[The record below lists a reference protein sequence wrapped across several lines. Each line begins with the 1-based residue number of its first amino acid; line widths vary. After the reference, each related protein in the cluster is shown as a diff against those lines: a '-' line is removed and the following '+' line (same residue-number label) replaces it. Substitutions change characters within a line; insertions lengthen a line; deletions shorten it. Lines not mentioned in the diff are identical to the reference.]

1 MTQGSHETQKT
12 QEAHEAQLTHETQ
25 LTHEAQ
31 EAGAIGKAGAGPA
44 AALLTRRKLG
54 LLVICAAQFLVAL
67 DLSIANIA
75 MPQMTAELGF
85 APHSAGLVLSTFAL
99 AFAAMLL
106 LGGRIADL
114 YGRRRVFVASLLV
127 LGAASVLAGA
137 AWNPAALLTGR
148 VLQGLAAGFIA
159 PSALGLLTATIPEGP
174 ARERALGIFGA
185 IMSAG
190 FVSGMV
196 GGGVLTE
203 FLNWRWTMY
212 INVPVVIVAVALAV
226 RFLPESRVQGNRRLD
241 ILGCLLSAGAMIC
254 LVHGLEELGADTAW
268 TSTALIFALGVGLV
282 LAFLRVERRSPNPVL
297 PLSLFGIRAVG
308 GANAI
313 GLLMVAAYG
322 GMLLILTLYLQEVL
336 DHGALATGLV
346 FAVSGVIGIVNSM
359 LTGRYLRR
367 RRPDQLLLVGIAI
380 ATVGLA
386 ALVLLPERNGLWLV
400 IMATAVNAF
409 GHIIVL
415 VISSIAANN
424 GVPADHKAVAGAVMN
439 TGQQLGIALGVAL
452 MTSLAAEVTAA
463 QPDPGSDAALVT
475 GWRWAMALA
484 AVLALTTLPI
494 ALALRKRLRV

>member
-1 MTQGSHETQKT
+1 MTQEPDTISN
-12 QEAHEAQLTHETQ
+12 
-25 LTHEAQ
+25 
-31 EAGAIGKAGAGPA
+31 AGVDRS
-44 AALLTRRKLG
+44 AALPVQHRLW

-75 MPQMTAELGF
+75 MPRMTAELGF
-85 APHSAGLVLSTFAL
+85 APNSAGLVLSTFAL
-99 AFAAMLL
+99 AFASMLL

-174 ARERALGIFGA
+174 QRERALGIFGA

-190 FVSGMV
+190 FVSGMI
-196 GGGVLTE
+196 GGGILTE

-212 INVPVVIVAVALAV
+212 VNVPVVIVVVALAV
-226 RFLPESRVQGNRRLD
+226 RFLPESRVQGNSRLD
-241 ILGCLLSAGAMIC
+241 ILGCLLSAGAMFCI
-254 LVHGLEELGADTAW
+254 VYGLEELGADTAW

-282 LAFLRVERRSPNPVL
+282 LAFLRVERRSPNPIL
-297 PLSLFGIRAVG
+297 PLSLFEIRAVG
-308 GANAI
+308 GANVI

-336 DHGALATGLV
+336 DYGALATGLV

-359 LTGRYLRR
+359 LTDKYLRR
-367 RRPDQLLLVGIAI
+367 WRREQMLLVGIAI
-380 ATVGLA
+380 ATVGLV
-386 ALVLLPERNGLWLV
+386 ALVMLPEKNGLWLV
-400 IMATAVNAF
+400 IVATAVNAF
-409 GHIIVL
+409 GHILVL

-463 QPDPGSDAALVT
+463 QADPGSDAALVT
-475 GWRWAMALA
+475 GWQWAMALA
-484 AVLALTTLPI
+484 TVLALATVPI
-494 ALALRKRLRV
+494 ALALRKRLRM